1 MGQKTLSFLKNGNS
15 DFNNILDSKFNH
27 ISDASVFA
35 QVADTTHNNTTD
47 AANVASL
54 EIPAGRLNAGSI
66 IHLQSAGFVL
76 DNNGSDTL
84 TPVLNLLHGATT
96 VGLLTGAALDVADN
110 DVLRLESWIQIRTIG
125 KAGTFVACSNLQTDA
140 GGTTILSAVTTSTA
154 VDTTAAI
161 RLALNVDWSAANADN
176 EYTHLIHT
184 CQIFG

>member
-1 MGQKTLSFLKNGNS
+1 MGKNSLTFLKNDNR

-47 AANVASL
+47 AANVSTL
-54 EIPAGRLNAGSI
+54 TIPANRLNAGSM

-76 DNNGSDTL
+76 DNNSSDTL
-84 TPVLNLLHGATT
+84 TPVLNLVHGSTT

-125 KAGTFVACSNLQTDA
+125 SAGTFVACSKLSTDA
-140 GGTTILSAVTTSTA
+140 GGTTILSAVKTSTA
-154 VDTTAAI
+154 VDTTVAI
-161 RLALNVDWSAANADN
+161 NLNLNVYCSAANADN

>member
-1 MGQKTLSFLKNGNS
+1 MGQNSLTFLKNDNR

-54 EIPAGRLNAGSI
+54 QIPANRLNAGSI

-84 TPVLNLLHGATT
+84 TPVLNLLHGSTT

-125 KAGTFVACSNLQTDA
+125 SAGTFVACSNLQTDA

-154 VDTTAAI
+154 VDTTGAI

>member
-84 TPVLNLLHGATT
+84 TPVLNLNSTA
-96 VGLLTGAALDVADN
+96 LLTGAALDVADN

-125 KAGTFVACSNLQTDA
+125 AAGTFVACSNLQTDA
-140 GGTTILSAVTTSTA
+140 GGTTILSAVKTSTA
-154 VDTTAAI
+154 VDTTADI
-161 RLALNVDWSAANADN
+161 TLALNVDWSAANADN
-176 EYTHLIHT
+176 EYTHLLHT

>member
-1 MGQKTLSFLKNGNS
+1 MGQNSLTFLKNDNR

-54 EIPAGRLNAGSI
+54 EIPANRLNAGSI

-76 DNNGSDTL
+76 DNNGTDTL
-84 TPVLNLLHGATT
+84 TPLLNLLHGSTT
-96 VGLLTGAALDVADN
+96 VELAAGAALDVADN
-110 DVLRLESWIQIRTIG
+110 DIIRFDSWIQVRTIG
-125 KAGTFVACSNLQTDA
+125 TAGTFVSCTKLNVDSA
-140 GGTTILSAVTTSTA
+140 GGTNKDVITTSTA
-154 VDTTAAI
+154 VDTTTAI
-161 RLALNVDWSAANADN
+161 RLAVNLDWSAANADN

>member
-1 MGQKTLSFLKNGNS
+1 MGQNSLAFLKNGNR

-47 AANVASL
+47 AANVGTL
-54 EIPAGRLNAGSI
+54 TIPAGRLNAGSI

-76 DNNGSDTL
+76 DNNSTDTL
-84 TPVLNLLHGATT
+84 TPVLNLVHGATT
-96 VGLLTGAALDVADN
+96 VALATGAALDVADN
-110 DVLRLESWIQIRTIG
+110 DILRVDSWIQVRTIG
-125 KAGTFVACSNLQTDA
+125 TAGTFVSCTKLNTDA
-140 GGTTILSAVTTSTA
+140 NGGTNLDAVVTSTA
-154 VDTTAAI
+154 VDTTVAI
-161 RLALNVDWSAANADN
+161 NLNLNVDWSVANADN